1 MNTARAL
8 RRRTSLVGGLLVL
21 GLSGFVSLGGGCATH
36 QVDALQDENRALTE
50 QNTRQATELRSLKGQ
65 LSLRDQ
71 SSSDTQRLIDQQRQ
85 QIAQLQDQLG
95 IERDALDSFN
105 ERLAGV
111 QLMGIDAET
120 SRALVGLARQY
131 PDLITYDAQRG
142 MLRFASDLTFDSGSD
157 NIKSGA
163 QESLQALASILSSG
177 SASSYEILI
186 LGHTDA
192 EPIGNPATRQ
202 SHPTNMHLSCHRA
215 ISVRRQLVSLGV
227 PPDRMMSAGWGEHR
241 PMVPNSSTGNTPQ
254 NRRVEIYIR
263 PIGTIAGAE
272 TSTTAGVGTERDVQP
287 QQPRDFNK

>member
-8 RRRTSLVGGLLVL
+8 HRSISLLGGLLVA
-21 GLSGFVSLGGGCATH
+21 GAASLGGGCATH

-50 QNTRQATELRSLKGQ
+50 QNTRQANEIRSLRGQ
-65 LSLRDQ
+65 LALRDT
-71 SSSDTQRLIDQQRQ
+71 SDTDAQQLINQQRQ

-95 IERDALDSFN
+95 IERDALADFES
-105 ERLAGV
+105 RLGNV

-120 SRALVGLARQY
+120 SRALVALARQY

-142 MLRFASDLTFDSGSD
+142 MLQFNSDLTFGSGSD
-157 NIKSGA
+157 QIKPGA
-163 QESLQALASILSSG
+163 QETLQALANILSSG
-177 SASSYEILI
+177 SAANYELMI

-192 EPIGNPATRQ
+192 QPIGNPATRQ
-202 SHPTNMHLSCHRA
+202 NHPTNMHLACHRA

-227 PPDRMMSAGWGEHR
+227 PPEKMMAAGWGEHR
-241 PMVPNSSTGNTPQ
+241 PVTPNTGTGNTPQ

-263 PIGTIAGAE
+263 PIGTMAGSERA
-272 TSTTAGVGTERDVQP
+272 TGGSVGVDRDVPP